1 MTALYLIPTPAVR
14 EVWGLAAPFLDRA
27 EKRGGA
33 MQTVAE
39 WREECAA
46 GKKQLWFVWE
56 ETADR
61 CDGAVVTYLCQTPQG
76 KTCVI
81 DAFGADRGSE
91 WFPLLATLEEWAK
104 TQACARV
111 RVYGRV
117 GWTEKLKGYALKGV
131 ILDKD
136 LG

>member
-1 MTALYLIPTPAVR
+1 MSALYLIPQPAVR
-14 EVWGLAAPFLDRA
+14 EVWGLAAPFLDKA

-46 GKKQLWFVWE
+46 GRKQLWFVWD
-56 ETADR
+56 DR
-61 CDGAVVTYLCQTPQG
+61 CAGAVVTYLSQTPRG

-81 DAFGADRGSE
+81 DAFGAEVGSD
-91 WFPLLATLEEWAK
+91 WMPLLATLEAWAATQECK
-104 TQACARV
+104 TV

-136 LG
+136 I